1 MGRSR
6 ALGPLIL
13 ASLAL
18 AAPAAAQPLVTLR
31 QTGGFAGVDETLV
44 VKQSRAASFTER
56 GRTDRFKVPKKRMR
70 RLRAGLDD
78 WAALRSAY
86 PADRPVAD
94 GFQYAVTHAGHTV
107 RTEDGA
113 DKPRKLER
121 VLALLH
127 RIETAR

>member
-18 AAPAAAQPLVTLR
+18 AAPAAAKPLVTLH
-31 QTGGFAGVDETLV
+31 QTGGFAGVDETLG

-56 GRTDRFKVPKKRMR
+56 GHTDRFTVGKKRMH
-70 RLRAGLDD
+70 RLRV
-78 WAALRSAY
+78 ALNGWEHLKTAY
-86 PADRPVAD
+86 PADQPVAD
-94 GFQYAVTHAGHTV
+94 GFQYAITHAAHTV

-113 DKPRKLER
+113 AKPRKLER